1 MNTFGS
7 LESARFVRLL
17 VVIEVFMRA
26 AQDLLLQLGER
37 IREEYRE
44 LPGLSL
50 TKPQVQRLWD
60 LDASLCDV
68 VLDALEA
75 ARVLRRTE
83 RGTYVG
89 TC

>member
-1 MNTFGS
+1 
-7 LESARFVRLL
+7 
-17 VVIEVFMRA
+17 MRA

-44 LPGLSL
+44 LPGLGL